1 MCTSTNERSGVVD
14 TNEKREFMREVE
26 SQGERAAA
34 YQEGYADGASDGFDR
49 GVMIARK
56 IVMRHAI
63 GGGELK
69 PATKYAGL
77 SYSQQLAKIEE
88 EFGEVIEAYTDGEPQ
103 ERLAE
108 ELVDLQ
114 TACETM
120 LVIMGYDETA
130 RKNIRQ
136 MVADKNTKRGYTE

>member
-1 MCTSTNERSGVVD
+1 MD

-26 SQGERAAA
+26 SQGDRAAA

-49 GVMIARK
+49 GLMVARK
-56 IVMRHAI
+56 IVERHAL
-63 GGGELK
+63 GGSGLK
-69 PATKYAGL
+69 PATKAASR

-88 EFGEVIEAYTDGEPQ
+88 EYGEVIEAYTDGEPK

-114 TACETM
+114 VACETM
-120 LVIMGYDETA
+120 LAIMGYTDDDRQRI
-130 RKNIRQ
+130 RK
-136 MVADKNTKRGYTE
+136 MVTEKNRSRGYCE

>member
-1 MCTSTNERSGVVD
+1 MD

-88 EFGEVIEAYTDGEPQ
+88 EYGEVIEAYTDGEPK

-114 TACETM
+114 VACETM
-120 LVIMGYDETA
+120 LAIMGYSDDERQRI
-130 RKNIRQ
+130 RK
-136 MVADKNTKRGYTE
+136 MVTEKNRARGYCE

>member
-1 MCTSTNERSGVVD
+1 MD

-26 SQGERAAA
+26 LQGDRAAA

-49 GVMIARK
+49 GLMVARK
-56 IVMRHAI
+56 IVERHAL
-63 GGGELK
+63 GGVGLK
-69 PATKYAGL
+69 PATKAASR

-88 EFGEVIEAYTDGEPQ
+88 EYGEVIEAYTDGEPK

-114 TACETM
+114 VACETM
-120 LVIMGYDETA
+120 LAIMGYTDDDRQRS
-130 RKNIRQ
+130 RK
-136 MVADKNTKRGYTE
+136 MVTEKNRARGYCE

>member
-1 MCTSTNERSGVVD
+1 MD

-26 SQGERAAA
+26 SQGDRAAA

-49 GVMIARK
+49 GLMVARK
-56 IVMRHAI
+56 IVERHAL
-63 GGGELK
+63 GGSGLK
-69 PATKYAGL
+69 PATKAASR

-88 EFGEVIEAYTDGEPQ
+88 EYGEVIEAYTDGEPK

-114 TACETM
+114 VACETM
-120 LVIMGYDETA
+120 LAIMGYTDDDRQRI
-130 RKNIRQ
+130 RK
-136 MVADKNTKRGYTE
+136 MVTEKNRARGYCE

>member
-1 MCTSTNERSGVVD
+1 MD

-26 SQGERAAA
+26 SQGDRAAA

-49 GVMIARK
+49 GLMVARK
-56 IVMRHAI
+56 IVERHAL
-63 GGGELK
+63 GVSGLK
-69 PATKYAGL
+69 PATKAASR

-88 EFGEVIEAYTDGEPQ
+88 EYGEVIEAYTDGEPK

-114 TACETM
+114 VACETM
-120 LVIMGYDETA
+120 LAIMGYTDDDRQRI
-130 RKNIRQ
+130 RK
-136 MVADKNTKRGYTE
+136 MVTEKNRARGYCE